1 MRALVLSTLAFVVL
15 GCGGTPPPEP
25 KAPVEAPPPKVVKE
39 EPPKEAP
46 PKIAEMGPPSKE
58 AEAEKCTAGWS
69 CLKVAVEGTRKVE
82 KREHALI
89 GDPKIAETWSKTID
103 DTKTAQ
109 FDFVKNRIIE
119 ITLKRKPNK
128 KTEVILRTAAATSP
142 DKKGPE
148 TVLDSHDTDDFTHV
162 GLIAAEQDG
171 QILIDISYRK

>member
-1 MRALVLSTLAFVVL
+1 MRALPLACLAFVVL
-15 GCGGTPPPEP
+15 GCGGAPAPEP
-25 KAPVEAPPPKVVKE
+25 KAPVEAPPPKAVKTEEPVKE
-39 EPPKEAP
+39 EP
-46 PKIAEMGPPSKE
+46 KIAELGPPSKE
-58 AEAEKCTAGWS
+58 AEPEKCTAGWS
-69 CLKVAVEGTRKVE
+69 CIKVAVEGTRKVE
-82 KREHALI
+82 RREHALI
-89 GDPKIAETWSKTID
+89 GDPKIPETWSKTID

-109 FDFVKNRIIE
+109 FDFVKNRVIE

-148 TVLDSHDTDDFTHV
+148 TVLDAHDTDDFTHV

>member
-1 MRALVLSTLAFVVL
+1 MRALLVASLAFVVL
-15 GCGGTPPPEP
+15 GCGGAPPPEP
-25 KAPVEAPPPKVVKE
+25 KAVEAPPPKVVKAE
-39 EPPKEAP
+39 EPKAEPPKV
-46 PKIAEMGPPSKE
+46 AEMGPPSKE
-58 AEAEKCTAGWS
+58 AEPEKCTAGWS
-69 CLKVAVEGTRKVE
+69 CIKVPVEGARKVE

-89 GDPKIAETWSKTID
+89 GDPKIPETWSKTID

-109 FDFVKNRIIE
+109 FDFVKNRVIE

-128 KTEVILRTAAATSP
+128 KTDVILRTAAATSP
-142 DKKGPE
+142 DKKGAE